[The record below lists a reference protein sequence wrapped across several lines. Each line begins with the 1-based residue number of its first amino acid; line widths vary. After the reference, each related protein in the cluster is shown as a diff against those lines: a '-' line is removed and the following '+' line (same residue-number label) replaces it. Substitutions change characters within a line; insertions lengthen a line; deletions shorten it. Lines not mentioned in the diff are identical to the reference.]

1 MEKVLMLSLLLSAA
15 AAAQPSLS
23 VRLGGTLPFTAEES
37 TGIIFMH
44 DYCPVGFAGALV
56 LQQRLTGFLDA
67 EASIEHDV
75 FLYHRYAQKIYTD
88 DPWALSSSG
97 QPAQLTRFGV
107 DLKVSSP
114 SDTNTSK
121 PFLLLGG
128 CYTLERYGPVHVT
141 WMDSGT
147 SSVTDM
153 EYPSQDSWAVVI
165 GLGAQFRVSRI
176 LSLLPTV
183 TYRWKLNDWSFVEGL
198 SYGSVTLQLVYKV
211 IG

>member
-1 MEKVLMLSLLLSAA
+1 
-15 AAAQPSLS
+15 
-23 VRLGGTLPFTAEES
+23 
-37 TGIIFMH
+37 
-44 DYCPVGFAGALV
+44 
-56 LQQRLTGFLDA
+56 
-67 EASIEHDV
+67 
-75 FLYHRYAQKIYTD
+75 
-88 DPWALSSSG
+88 
-97 QPAQLTRFGV
+97 
-107 DLKVSSP
+107 
-114 SDTNTSK
+114 
-121 PFLLLGG
+121 
-128 CYTLERYGPVHVT
+128 
-141 WMDSGT
+141 MDSGT